1 MTTGLF
7 IFLLSAFQETDTRKE
22 TLGCLRVHVLVW
34 YVHFLILE
42 LAFTTIAITI
52 YALFARPFSW
62 PTIASVTILSVL
74 LLTLLFG
81 VYALYSQKPRYL
93 RLFSVRTKLIYF
105 SVFVWAIA
113 NYFVQKTFIAFLMSV
128 LWTIGGL
135 IYVFEDNAIITT
147 IDFVRYRYRGLDDK
161 DES

>member
-52 YALFARPFSW
+52 YALFAVTSILVANNRISYDSFCFASNTPFLVS
-62 PTIASVTILSVL
+62 THFT
-74 LLTLLFG
+74 
-81 VYALYSQKPRYL
+81 KPRYL